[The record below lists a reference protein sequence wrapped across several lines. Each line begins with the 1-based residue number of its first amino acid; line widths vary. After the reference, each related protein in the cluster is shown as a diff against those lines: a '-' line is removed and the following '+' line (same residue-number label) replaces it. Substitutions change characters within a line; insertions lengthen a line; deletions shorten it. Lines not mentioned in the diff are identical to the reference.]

1 MFSCNIGN
9 IQLTIFLFELFKKS
23 NTEDENEAVGI
34 NKTIIVKK

>member
-9 IQLTIFLFELFKKS
+9 IQLTIFLFELLKKW